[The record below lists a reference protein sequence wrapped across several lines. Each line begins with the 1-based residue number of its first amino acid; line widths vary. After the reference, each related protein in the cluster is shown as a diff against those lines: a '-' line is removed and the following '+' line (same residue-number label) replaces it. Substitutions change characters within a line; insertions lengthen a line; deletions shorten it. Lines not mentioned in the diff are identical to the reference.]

1 MFYWYTVKYKNFE
14 EAKKFPRD
22 FANFQN
28 FQEGKIIPV
37 DFHDFQEC

>member
-14 EAKKFPRD
+14 SAKKFPRD
-22 FANFQN
+22 FAD

-37 DFHDFQEC
+37 DFQEC